1 MGVGQC
7 PLETLVMM
15 NNIKELENFYKG
27 KKVLLTGHT
36 GFKGTYLSVILSKL
50 GAEVYGYALPAPTE
64 PSLFEILFG
73 KGSSL
78 SEQEDLKMVSCGDIA
93 IRRSCIGDIRDFDK
107 LRAFYAEVRPDAV
120 IHMAAQPIVRE
131 SYRTPRDTF
140 ETNIMG
146 TVNLL
151 EAVRVCGSEGR
162 VISFLNVTT
171 DKVYENLELAGY
183 AYKEDDKLDGY
194 DPYSNSKSCS
204 ELVTHSYKNSFFET
218 GENVRISTARA
229 GNVIGGGDFA
239 KDRLIPDCMRAYTEG
254 RSVEVRNPLSTR
266 PFQHV
271 FEPLFVYLTI
281 VMEQAKDPGIAGYY
295 NVGPDECDCVN
306 AGELCDLFKKYAA
319 GFEWIDRAEPG
330 APHEASFLR
339 LDNKRIKDA
348 FGWKPV
354 WHTDESVKAS
364 VAFCEALRNGNE
376 AAGEELLAQLKE
388 YTEND

>member
-1 MGVGQC
+1 
-7 PLETLVMM
+7 MM
-15 NNIKELENFYKG
+15 NNYKKLENFYKG
-27 KKVLLTGHT
+27 KRVLLTGHT
-36 GFKGTYLSVILSKL
+36 GFKGTYLSVILSHM

-73 KGSSL
+73 EGSSKE
-78 SEQEDLKMVSCGDIA
+78 SAEDLRMASQKDIK
-93 IRRSCIGDIRDFDK
+93 ISGSCIGDIRDFENLK
-107 LRAFYAEVRPDAV
+107 GFFLEVRPDVV

-131 SYRTPRDTF
+131 SYRTPRETF
-140 ETNIMG
+140 ETNVMG

-151 EAVRVCGSEGR
+151 EVLRNDNDSR
-162 VISFLNVTT
+162 MISFLNVTT
-171 DKVYENLELAGY
+171 DKVYENREMADY

-204 ELVTHSYKNSFFET
+204 ELVTHSYRNSFFKDRD
-218 GENVRISTARA
+218 NVRISTARA

-239 KDRLIPDCMRAYTEG
+239 KDRLIPDCMRAYMLNQK
-254 RSVEVRNPLSTR
+254 VEVRNPLSTR

-281 VMEQAKDPGIAGYY
+281 AMEQALDPEMAGYY

-306 AGELCDLFKKYAA
+306 AGELCDLFKKHAR
-319 GFEWIDRAEPG
+319 GFDWVNRAETD

-339 LDNKRIKDA
+339 LDNRLIKET
-348 FGWKPV
+348 FGWEPK
-354 WHTDESVKAS
+354 WHIGEAVHAS
-364 VAFCEALRNGNE
+364 VAFCEALMHGNV
-376 AAGEELLAQLKE
+376 AAGEELLSQLKE